1 MIFDNVEY
9 HNTEMLGETKLMFN
23 FWIHYIRK
31 LDAIL
36 EYPKLSESEV
46 YAYFLDGIG
55 ELTHS

>member
-9 HNTEMLGETKLMFN
+9 NNTEMLGETKLVFN

-36 EYPKLSESEV
+36 EYPKLSVSEV

-55 ELTHS
+55 